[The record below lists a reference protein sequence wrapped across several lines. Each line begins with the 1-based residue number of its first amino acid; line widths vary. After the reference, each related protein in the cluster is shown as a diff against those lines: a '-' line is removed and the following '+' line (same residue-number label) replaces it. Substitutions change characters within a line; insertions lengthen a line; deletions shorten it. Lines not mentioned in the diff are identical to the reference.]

1 MPVAHLPV
9 SVLRAVFVVLSLP
22 VILGACKPEAK
33 PLEHSALHDAL
44 TAALTQVYDPE
55 FGVSIHDLGLIHDC
69 TLDATG
75 AVQITMTLTSRYC
88 PAGEVILDGVKS
100 VAEAV
105 PGVNSVEVILTWDPA
120 WTPDRLTPAARE
132 QLGW

>member
-1 MPVAHLPV
+1 MMTQ
-9 SVLRAVFVVLSLP
+9 
-22 VILGACKPEAK
+22 

-100 VAEAV
+100 AAEAV